1 MRVVSRAALRPPGG
15 LEIEGR
21 RLENAVLRVEI
32 GEDGAIASLL
42 HKPSG
47 REALAGRGNQLW
59 LYPQDKPR
67 AWDAWDIEEDYAE
80 RGEEWRGLDTLAVV
94 ERSPDR
100 VALRVE
106 RRWRA
111 SRIVQTYSLAANAR
125 RLDIETVIDWRD
137 RRVLLRSLTP
147 VAVRA
152 SHATFECAFGVV
164 ERPTHV
170 NTSWEEAQFEV
181 PGHRFADLSEP
192 GFGLALLND
201 AKYGHSARDN
211 VLGLS
216 LVRSP
221 VYPDPLADEG
231 EQRFT
236 YGLMP
241 HAETW
246 HEGGV
251 REEAEDLNQP
261 LLVAAAPGL
270 APTTRSPLGC
280 EGVAAGLGALK
291 LAEDGDGLIL
301 RLYEP
306 AGARGPIALS
316 LPAGWREAGAVDL
329 LERPSAPKA
338 EGALSPFEIR
348 SWRLRRG

>member
-1 MRVVSRAALRPPGG
+1 VRVVSRAALRPPGR
-15 LEIEGR
+15 LEIEER
-21 RLENAVLRVEI
+21 RLENAFLRAEI
-32 GEDGAIASLL
+32 AEDGSIASLV
-42 HKPSG
+42 HKPTG

-67 AWDAWDIEEDYAE
+67 AWDAWDVEEDYAE
-80 RGEEWRGLDTLAVV
+80 RGEEWRALDTLAIA
-94 ERSPDR
+94 ERSPHR

-111 SRIVQTYSLAANAR
+111 SKIIQTYSLSANGR
-125 RLDIETVIDWRD
+125 RLDIDTWLDWRD
-137 RRVLLRSLTP
+137 RRVLLRSLTT
-147 VAVRA
+147 VAARA
-152 SHATFECAFGVV
+152 SHATFECAFGVI

-170 NTSWEEAQFEV
+170 NTSWDEAQFEV

-201 AKYGHSARDN
+201 AKYGHSARSN

-231 EQRFT
+231 EQRFA
-236 YGLMP
+236 YALAP
-241 HAETW
+241 HAGTW

-261 LLVAAAPGL
+261 LLCAAARGL
-270 APTTRSPLGC
+270 APTTLTPLGC

-291 LAEDGDGLIL
+291 GAEDGDGLIL
-301 RLYEP
+301 RVYEP
-306 AGARGPIALS
+306 AGARGPLALK
-316 LPAGWREAGAVDL
+316 LPTGWREAGALDL

-338 EGALSPFEIR
+338 EGALSPFEVR
-348 SWRLRRG
+348 SWRLRRE